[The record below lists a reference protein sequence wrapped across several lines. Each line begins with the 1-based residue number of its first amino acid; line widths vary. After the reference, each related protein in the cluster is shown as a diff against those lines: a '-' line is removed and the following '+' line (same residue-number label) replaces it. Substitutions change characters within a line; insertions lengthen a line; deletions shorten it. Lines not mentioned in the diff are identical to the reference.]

1 MEDVSRSDSKDELS
15 ELEMDYLKLIRMSWK
30 KLLRANED

>member
-1 MEDVSRSDSKDELS
+1 MEDVSRGDSEEDMS

-30 KLLRANED
+30 KLLTSQ